1 MEVYLMD
8 AEKGSKIARD
18 GFKNEKDVVW
28 KFNNWETDKDAQEWL
43 KIMGYD
49 LDEIEYVKAIIIHG
63 YKTDVQ
69 AQITIKLKKAI
80 DAQNIQVKLVSN
92 PKGFN
97 QIDKRWVDNYAK
109 MWDIPSD
116 VVDLLKYFTGEYK
129 PYKEVKDERRM
140 FLNELSDEEQLK
152 ILKFFE
158 DNKTLILCDILKGR
172 GKFAAE
178 WMLVIQKV
186 GNVRWVL
193 KPMNYVL
200 NHYGA
205 GKVAITP
212 RGSLKLGRVTV
223 QRKGGDGGRKTAN
236 MLQFKVNPTELFDN
250 I

>member
-1 MEVYLMD
+1 MD

-18 GFKNEKDVVW
+18 GFKNEKDVVR
-28 KFNNWETDKDAQEWL
+28 KFNNWKTDKDAQEWL

-69 AQITIKLKKAI
+69 AQVTIKLKKAI

-97 QIDKRWVDNYAK
+97 QIDKRWVDQYVK
-109 MWDIPSD
+109 MWNIPKD
-116 VVDLLKYFTGEYK
+116 VSDLLKYFTGEYK
-129 PYKEVKDERRM
+129 PYKEGKNEKRM
-140 FLNELSDEEQLK
+140 FLNELSDEEQSK
-152 ILKFFE
+152 ILNFFE

-186 GNVRWVL
+186 DNVRWVL

-200 NHYGA
+200 NHYGT
-205 GKVAITP
+205 GNVAITP
-212 RGSLKLGRVTV
+212 RGSLKLGKVTV

-236 MLQFKVNPTELFDN
+236 MLQFKVNPTELFDE

>member
-1 MEVYLMD
+1 MD

-28 KFNNWETDKDAQEWL
+28 KFNHWETDKDAQEWL

-97 QIDKRWVDNYAK
+97 QIDKRWVDTYAE

-116 VVDLLKYFTGEYK
+116 VVDLLKYFTGEYE
-129 PYKEVKDERRM
+129 PYKHVKDKRRM

-158 DNKTLILCDILKGR
+158 NNKTLILCDILKGR

-200 NHYGA
+200 NHYGL
-205 GKVAITP
+205 GEVVITP